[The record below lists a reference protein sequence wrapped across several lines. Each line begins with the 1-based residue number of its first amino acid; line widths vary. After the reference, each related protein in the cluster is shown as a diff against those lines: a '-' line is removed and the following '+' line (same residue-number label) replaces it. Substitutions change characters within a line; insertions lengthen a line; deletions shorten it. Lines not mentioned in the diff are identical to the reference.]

1 MAELDVFLQ
10 SFGSLSLFG
19 ALLVLLLVLV
29 IFPSSFG
36 SKKPRNEPPGP
47 TPLPLI
53 GNLLQIDMWN
63 RHKSLQ
69 KFYKK
74 YGSVFTIYMGP
85 KKMVVLAGYKTVK
98 EALVNYADEF
108 GEREEL
114 CVPWI
119 ILYNYCLSGVLWS
132 NGDSWKEMRRFS
144 LINLRDYGM
153 GKKACEDKIIEESF
167 YLTEELK
174 KFKGDQLLTNAV
186 SNIISSM
193 VYGSRFDYEDP
204 EFILTMKNVEW
215 KYKDQSNLILLLQQF
230 YNVFPAIGK
239 WFSGAQKEFQKLQVL
254 LREYNFKVFRQL
266 RETLN
271 PHMCRG
277 FVDAFFVRQ
286 QQQLKE
292 SGVIDRHYN
301 DANLEETIK
310 HLFGGGT
317 ETTATTLR
325 WILLFMI
332 KYPKIQDQI
341 QEEISRVVGSRKLQY
356 EDRNN
361 LPFTNAVIHETQ
373 RLANV
378 FPMSIPHR
386 TSKDVTFQGY
396 FIEKGTVVIPLLGS
410 VLYDETEWEKP
421 HSFHP
426 AHFLDKDG
434 KFVKRDAFMPFSAGR
449 RVCLGEG
456 LARMELFLF
465 FTTLLQNF
473 RLTPPPGVSEDDLDL
488 TPQLLAPLS
497 PRPYKLCIVPRT

>member
-1 MAELDVFLQ
+1 MLDVFLQ

-69 KFYKK
+69 KK

-108 GEREEL
+108 GERHPAL
-114 CVPWI
+114 TVR
-119 ILYNYCLSGVLWS
+119 NSKKDHGVLWS

-174 KFKGDQLLTNAV
+174 KFKGEPCDPSQLLTNAV

-204 EFILTMKNVEW
+204 EFINEKSIHPL
-215 KYKDQSNLILLLQQF
+215 SS
-230 YNVFPAIGK
+230 AS
-239 WFSGAQKEFQKLQVL
+239 SGLGHGGNSLSRDEFQKLQVL

-286 QQQLKE
+286 QQQLK

>member
-19 ALLVLLLVLV
+19 ALLVLLLVLF
-29 IFPSSFG
+29 IFSSSFG
-36 SKKPRNEPPGP
+36 SEKPRNEPPGP

-53 GNLLQIDMWN
+53 GNLLQIDILCLLC
-63 RHKSLQ
+63 HLT
-69 KFYKK
+69 YKK

-108 GEREEL
+108 GERHPAL
-114 CVPWI
+114 TVR
-119 ILYNYCLSGVLWS
+119 NSKKDHGVLWS

-167 YLTEELK
+167 YLSEELK
-174 KFKGDQLLTNAV
+174 KFKGEPCDPSQLLTNAV

-204 EFILTMKNVEW
+204 EFIA
-215 KYKDQSNLILLLQQF
+215 LIDRMSRSIKLMATPSMQF
-230 YNVFPAIGK
+230 YNVLPAIGK

-254 LREYNFKVFRQL
+254 LREYNLKVFRQL

-301 DANLEETIK
+301 DANLEETVK
-310 HLFGGGT
+310 HLFGAGT

-378 FPMSIPHR
+378 FPMSVPHR

-488 TPQLLAPLS
+488 TPQLLPPLS
-497 PRPYKLCIVPRT
+497 PQPYKLCIVPRT

>member
-36 SKKPRNEPPGP
+36 PEKPRNEPPGP

-63 RHKSLQ
+63 RHESLL
-69 KFYKK
+69 KK

-108 GEREEL
+108 GES
-114 CVPWI
+114 VPWI
-119 ILYNYCLSGVLWS
+119 IIYNYCLSGVVWS
-132 NGDSWKEMRRFS
+132 NGDSWKEMRRFA
-144 LINLRDYGM
+144 LMNLRDYGM

-174 KFKGDQLLTNAV
+174 KFKGEPCDPSQLLTNAV

-204 EFILTMKNVEW
+204 EFIA
-215 KYKDQSNLILLLQQF
+215 LIDRMSRSIKLM
-230 YNVFPAIGK
+230 
-239 WFSGAQKEFQKLQVL
+239 EFQELQVL
-254 LREYNFKVFRQL
+254 VREYNLKVFRQL
-266 RETLN
+266 KETLN

-286 QQQLKE
+286 QQQLK
-292 SGVIDRHYN
+292 SGVIDRHFQ
-301 DANLEETIK
+301 DANLHRTVQQ
-310 HLFGGGT
+310 LFSAGT
-317 ETTATTLR
+317 ETTATTFR

-332 KYPKIQDQI
+332 KYPKIQDQV

-361 LPFTNAVIHETQ
+361 LPFTNAVIHESQ
-373 RLANV
+373 RLA
-378 FPMSIPHR
+378 SILPTSVPHR

-396 FIEKGTVVIPLLGS
+396 FIEKGTVVIPLLAS
-410 VLYDETEWEKP
+410 VLHDETEWEKP

-434 KFVKRDAFMPFSAGR
+434 KFVKRDAFMPFSA
-449 RVCLGEG
+449 VSIILT
-456 LARMELFLF
+456 LFLPVTKWF
-465 FTTLLQNF
+465 VHL
-473 RLTPPPGVSEDDLDL
+473 
-488 TPQLLAPLS
+488 
-497 PRPYKLCIVPRT
+497 

>member
-69 KFYKK
+69 KK

-153 GKKACEDKIIEESF
+153 GKKACEDKIIEEMVSTRASQ
-167 YLTEELK
+167 LE
-174 KFKGDQLLTNAV
+174 GPGQLLTNAV

-204 EFILTMKNVEW
+204 EFIALIDRMN
-215 KYKDQSNLILLLQQF
+215 QSNLILLLQQF
-230 YNVFPAIGK
+230 YNAFPAIGK

-254 LREYNFKVFRQL
+254 VREYNLKVFHQL
-266 RETLN
+266 KETLN

-292 SGVIDRHYN
+292 SGVINPHFL
-301 DANLEETIK
+301 DANLHRTVQQ
-310 HLFGGGT
+310 LFGAGT
-317 ETTATTLR
+317 ETTATTFR

-361 LPFTNAVIHETQ
+361 LPFTNAVIHESQ
-373 RLANV
+373 RLA
-378 FPMSIPHR
+378 SILPTSVPRR

-396 FIEKGTVVIPLLGS
+396 FIEKGTVVIPLLAS
-410 VLYDETEWEKP
+410 VLHDETEWEKP

-465 FTTLLQNF
+465 FATLLQNF

-488 TPQLLAPLS
+488 TPQVLAPLS
-497 PRPYKLCIVPRT
+497 PRPYKLCVVPRT

>member
-108 GEREEL
+108 GERHPAL
-114 CVPWI
+114 TVR
-119 ILYNYCLSGVLWS
+119 NSKKDHGVLWS

-174 KFKGDQLLTNAV
+174 KFKGEPCDPSQLLTNAV

-204 EFILTMKNVEW
+204 EFIALIDRMSRSIKLMATPSMQVSDYMYKNE
-215 KYKDQSNLILLLQQF
+215 KSIHPLSS
-230 YNVFPAIGK
+230 AS
-239 WFSGAQKEFQKLQVL
+239 SGL
-254 LREYNFKVFRQL
+254 EYNFKVFRQL

-277 FVDAFFVRQ
+277 FVDVFVFSFLYLQFSQ
-286 QQQLKE
+286 QQTPVI
-292 SGVIDRHYN
+292 SGRS
-301 DANLEETIK
+301 LETIK

>member
-108 GEREEL
+108 GERHPNGLNEL
-114 CVPWI
+114 K
-119 ILYNYCLSGVLWS
+119 LGVLWS

-167 YLTEELK
+167 YLSEELK

-204 EFILTMKNVEW
+204 EFIA
-215 KYKDQSNLILLLQQF
+215 LIDRMSRSIKLMATPSMQF
-230 YNVFPAIGK
+230 YNAFPAIGK

-254 LREYNFKVFRQL
+254 VREYNLKVFHQL
-266 RETLN
+266 KETLN

-286 QQQLKE
+286 QQQLK
-292 SGVIDRHYN
+292 SGVINPHFL
-301 DANLEETIK
+301 DANLHRTVQQ
-310 HLFGGGT
+310 LFGAGT
-317 ETTATTLR
+317 ETTATTFR

-361 LPFTNAVIHETQ
+361 LPFTNAVIHESQ
-373 RLANV
+373 RLA
-378 FPMSIPHR
+378 SILPTSVPRR

-396 FIEKGTVVIPLLGS
+396 FIEKGTVVIPLLAS
-410 VLYDETEWEKP
+410 VLHDETEWEKP

-465 FTTLLQNF
+465 FATLLQNF

-488 TPQLLAPLS
+488 TPQVLAPLS
-497 PRPYKLCIVPRT
+497 PRPYKLCVVPRT

>member
-19 ALLVLLLVLV
+19 ALLVLLLVLF
-29 IFPSSFG
+29 IFSSSFG
-36 SKKPRNEPPGP
+36 SEKPRNEPPGP

-69 KFYKK
+69 KK

-108 GEREEL
+108 GERHPAL
-114 CVPWI
+114 TVR
-119 ILYNYCLSGVLWS
+119 NSKKDHGVLWS

-153 GKKACEDKIIEESF
+153 GKKACEDKIIEEMVSTRASQ
-167 YLTEELK
+167 LE
-174 KFKGDQLLTNAV
+174 GPGQLLTNAV

-204 EFILTMKNVEW
+204 EFIA
-215 KYKDQSNLILLLQQF
+215 LIDRMSRSIKLMATPSMQF
-230 YNVFPAIGK
+230 YNVLPAIGK

-254 LREYNFKVFRQL
+254 LREYNLKVFRQL

-301 DANLEETIK
+301 DANLEETVK
-310 HLFGGGT
+310 HLFGAGT

-378 FPMSIPHR
+378 FPMSVPHR

-488 TPQLLAPLS
+488 TPQLLPPLS
-497 PRPYKLCIVPRT
+497 PQPYKLCIVPRT

>member
-1 MAELDVFLQ
+1 MLDVFLQ

-36 SKKPRNEPPGP
+36 PEKPRNEPPGP

-63 RHKSLQ
+63 RHESLL
-69 KFYKK
+69 KK

-108 GEREEL
+108 GERHPRIAVHLDLMER
-114 CVPWI
+114 V
-119 ILYNYCLSGVLWS
+119 VWS
-132 NGDSWKEMRRFS
+132 NGDSWKEMRRFA
-144 LINLRDYGM
+144 LMNLRDYGM

-174 KFKGDQLLTNAV
+174 KFKGEPCDPSQLLTNAV

-204 EFILTMKNVEW
+204 EFIALIDRMSRSIKLMATPSMQVSDYMYKNE
-215 KYKDQSNLILLLQQF
+215 
-230 YNVFPAIGK
+230 
-239 WFSGAQKEFQKLQVL
+239 KL
-254 LREYNFKVFRQL
+254 FRQL
-266 RETLN
+266 KETLN

-286 QQQLKE
+286 QQQLK
-292 SGVIDRHYN
+292 SGVIDRHFQ
-301 DANLEETIK
+301 DANLHRTVQQ
-310 HLFGGGT
+310 LFSAGT
-317 ETTATTLR
+317 ETTATTFR

-332 KYPKIQDQI
+332 KYPKIQDQV

-361 LPFTNAVIHETQ
+361 LPFTNAVIHESQ
-373 RLANV
+373 RLA
-378 FPMSIPHR
+378 SILPTSVPHR

-396 FIEKGTVVIPLLGS
+396 FIEKGTVVIPLLAS
-410 VLYDETEWEKP
+410 VLHDETEWEKP

-465 FTTLLQNF
+465 FATLLQNF

-497 PRPYKLCIVPRT
+497 PQPYKLCIVPRT